1 MIARYLHRHALSYV
15 ALLALAA
22 SAMLL
27 GGATHQAH
35 AAGSTALLPD
45 LVADPPDGIELATDS
60 STGTNRLL
68 LRFNGYIHNKGPGA
82 VDFRGTRVAPKLSAA
97 NEKKVKEA
105 EEKKE
110 GLPQGIEEE
119 LAASPMKAFQR
130 LFTTKE
136 GQEETNIERA
146 HVDETSPAE
155 LIFASAD
162 GHHHWHLQHA
172 AKYSLWNA
180 AKTAE
185 VAPAQKVGFCLDDS
199 QHVEAGK
206 GPATAVYADN
216 VAPFRDFCQQYRP
229 NATSL
234 FEGISPGWRDL
245 YSRELAFQWVDA
257 SNVLPGEYWLREEVN
272 PTGVIKETGGAN
284 VPVYAPSATTIPG
297 FDALAQAVATHAGE
311 AKAITLSAKAWSDSA
326 TPKYAI
332 VSQPQ
337 HGSLSAISQ
346 GKVTYTPSAGYTGA
360 DSFTFSAADP
370 NSQFPTSPAVATVS
384 IEVGEAQV
392 GTPTVAIEGA
402 PESIVAGASVQLKA
416 NVTNDSSTVTWAA
429 SAGTITQAGLYT
441 APSEAGTVT
450 VTAMTS
456 KGAKDQKTI
465 KVTASGTKTLLAGDA
480 TSTYSVEDKTSAG
493 REEAFQFTAKAS
505 GTIEELRFRTNT
517 VSNAG
522 LTGLALGIF
531 AESAG
536 KPGEVLG
543 KATVNGEPA
552 TSSWITATGLSTAV
566 TSGTKYWLVAL
577 PVGPSGKALHFNAAA
592 KSGGAGNVE
601 STVSGLSTLTA
612 ESSWESYA
620 QGPVGFQALG
630 GGSVAQARVLSGGS
644 AAKLA
649 SPSPTAGSPASSTPS
664 PGVAIAGAQAKMIA
678 GTSVQLSAVVANDEP
693 GVSWRASAG
702 TIGASGWYT
711 APAKPPAGGTVTLS
725 ATTAH
730 GAHDELEV
738 AIEALAAP
746 LAAPL
751 APLPEAAR
759 TPGSG
764 RGSRSRAKLP
774 ALSAPAAMRVGQYLV
789 MTARPGKAGSLAIGA
804 YLGKRRLGGCAL
816 QTPAGRTMTC
826 RVKLSRVA
834 AGAAIGV
841 RARLS
846 AGGSVTRTHRPDA
859 AVPEMKMPGM
869 TMSRTAG
876 RYARI
881 AASYLCGPIAHSV
894 SAVASSD

>member
-1 MIARYLHRHALSYV
+1 MIARDLHRHSVRYL

-22 SAMLL
+22 PATLL
-27 GGATHQAH
+27 SGVTHEAR
-35 AAGSTALLPD
+35 ASSPEPLLPD

-297 FDALAQAVATHAGE
+297 FDALAKTSMTAAGE
-311 AKAITLSAKAWSDSA
+311 ADTVTLTSTKWGAAA
-326 TPKYAI
+326 NPVYAI
-332 VSQPQ
+332 VAQPQ
-337 HGSLSAISQ
+337 HGTLSAING
-346 GKVTYTPSAGYTGA
+346 GKVTYTPSPGYSGP
-360 DSFTFSAADP
+360 DSFSFSADNP
-370 NSQFPTSPAVATVS
+370 SSQFPTSPAVASVS
-384 IEVGEAQV
+384 LVVGEGEGESEGESEGEPA
-392 GTPTVAIEGA
+392 VAIEGA
-402 PESIVAGASVQLKA
+402 QASIVAGMSVQLSA
-416 NVTNDSSTVTWAA
+416 QVTNDSSTVTWAA

-441 APSEAGTVT
+441 APSEPGSVT
-450 VTAMTS
+450 VTATTS

-465 KVTASGTKTLLAGDA
+465 KVVAPPPD
-480 TSTYSVEDKTSAG
+480 
-493 REEAFQFTAKAS
+493 
-505 GTIEELRFRTNT
+505 
-517 VSNAG
+517 
-522 LTGLALGIF
+522 
-531 AESAG
+531 
-536 KPGEVLG
+536 
-543 KATVNGEPA
+543 EPA
-552 TSSWITATGLSTAV
+552 
-566 TSGTKYWLVAL
+566 
-577 PVGPSGKALHFNAAA
+577 P
-592 KSGGAGNVE
+592 
-601 STVSGLSTLTA
+601 
-612 ESSWESYA
+612 ESS
-620 QGPVGFQALG
+620 
-630 GGSVAQARVLSGGS
+630 
-644 AAKLA
+644 
-649 SPSPTAGSPASSTPS
+649 
-664 PGVAIAGAQAKMIA
+664 
-678 GTSVQLSAVVANDEP
+678 
-693 GVSWRASAG
+693 
-702 TIGASGWYT
+702 
-711 APAKPPAGGTVTLS
+711 
-725 ATTAH
+725 
-730 GAHDELEV
+730 
-738 AIEALAAP
+738 LAAP
-746 LAAPL
+746 GGSTTVTNPASGGQQLGTVGTL
-751 APLPEAAR
+751 GSKTSTAR
-759 TPGSG
+759 IAVSRPVVELVG
-764 RGSRSRAKLP
+764 RT
-774 ALSAPAAMRVGQYLV
+774 LV
-789 MTARPGKAGSLAIGA
+789 MTDRAGAPGRIRLSA
-804 YLGKRRLGGCAL
+804 YLGKHRLGTCATL
-816 QTPAGRTMTC
+816 TPAGRSFTC
-826 RVKLSRVA
+826 RVSLPKQISLRARIRVVA
-834 AGAAIGV
+834 SLRDGAALVSSV
-841 RARLS
+841 RA
-846 AGGSVTRTHRPDA
+846 A
-859 AVPEMKMPGM
+859 APVAPMRM
-869 TMSRTAG
+869 
-876 RYARI
+876 
-881 AASYLCGPIAHSV
+881 AAH
-894 SAVASSD
+894 ASSFWCSPGSLHLL